1 MFFFT
6 ADTHLGHD
14 NIIKYCDRPFS
25 SVEEMDEIIIKN
37 WNSVVSKTDTV
48 YHLGDFSFRDPLI
61 YLKRLNGNI
70 VHIEGNHDKKFLEK
84 FGRIYKMKT
93 IVIDKITIV
102 LCHFAMRVWEKSH
115 FNSWHCYGHS
125 HGELESYGKSYD
137 VGVDNNNFSPVSFE
151 ELKTIMQK
159 LPDNENW
166 LQKLKGYNQQEF
178 LDVKKLVD
186 QGIDVD

>member
-14 NIIKYCDRPFS
+14 NIIKYCNRPFS
-25 SVEEMDEIIIKN
+25 SVEEMDETIIKN

-61 YLKRLNGNI
+61 YLRRLNGNI

-84 FGRIYKMKT
+84 FDRIYKMKT